1 MEGCLWSHYTIYP
14 CRALIIVM
22 EQAIN
27 RIKEDFECLSFFK
40 KLWSDLVGEYT
51 HVYFIA
57 RLIFQHPSRQISS
70 QHIVS
75 QVPNI
80 LYKSKLGSIGWNL
93 MQDRKL
99 FVYNINKRIE
109 KLKNN
114 NIPER
119 ISHKYCSAII
129 APKFTGTL
137 SVNLLKL
144 KSLKLVQFTETM

>member
-1 MEGCLWSHYTIYP
+1 MLADIQMEGCLWSHYMIYP
-14 CRALIIVM
+14 CRTLIIVM

-93 MQDRKL
+93 MQARKL
-99 FVYNINKRIE
+99 LVYNINKKIE
-109 KLKNN
+109 KLKIIISQSEFLT
-114 NIPER
+114 NIVVP
-119 ISHKYCSAII
+119 S
-129 APKFTGTL
+129 L
-137 SVNLLKL
+137 LQNLLEL
-144 KSLKLVQFTETM
+144 YQSTCWSLNPWN

>member
-1 MEGCLWSHYTIYP
+1 
-14 CRALIIVM
+14 M

-27 RIKEDFECLSFFK
+27 RIKEDFEYLSFFK

-57 RLIFQHPSRQISS
+57 RLVFQHPSRQISS

-80 LYKSKLGSIGWNL
+80 LYKIKLGSIGWNL

-99 FVYNINKRIE
+99 FVYNINKKIE
-109 KLKNN
+109 KSKNQSEFLT
-114 NIPER
+114 NIVVP
-119 ISHKYCSAII
+119 S
-129 APKFTGTL
+129 L
-137 SVNLLKL
+137 LQNLLEL
-144 KSLKLVQFTETM
+144 HQSTCWSLNPWN

>member
-1 MEGCLWSHYTIYP
+1 MLADIQMEGCLWSHYTIYP
-14 CRALIIVM
+14 CRALIIVI

-57 RLIFQHPSRQISS
+57 RLVFQHPSRQISS

-99 FVYNINKRIE
+99 FVYNINKKIE
-109 KLKNN
+109 KLKKISQSEFLT
-114 NIPER
+114 NIVVP
-119 ISHKYCSAII
+119 S
-129 APKFTGTL
+129 L
-137 SVNLLKL
+137 LQNLLEL
-144 KSLKLVQFTETM
+144 YQSICWSLNPWN